1 MGMSSSQARL
11 LTLTSRLHSI
21 EISAQK
27 IEAEKLRLANDS
39 NRVYENYLNKLEQT
53 KLVAS
58 VLADNGSMTDIE
70 LTANVIYNY
79 KTLQNQYTLI
89 TKDDKMLITES
100 ISNNYKNTDSLSSF
114 LNAYGL
120 ATNVSQTI
128 HHEDP
133 NPTYENQKQNYE
145 NALKNWEKSCTNIDD
160 NYKADYN
167 AWLLEKAAYEES
179 LSEFNKKHEQW
190 IKDHEKWVPAEP
202 DPDDQ
207 TQPWWT
213 TTADDSLAT
222 KFESAGSSCYS
233 SAKDGYVGCY
243 AHVLAHIIDFSDGK
257 GKGDGENP
265 NSSWYDGTNNLITT
279 TIGTTQQILSSD
291 ITNAGM
297 NSESNNTTMAEVSV
311 KLDDEAKLKP
321 KIATGETCNVNAS
334 SSDYEKLVSKWDYR
348 TGQLKS
354 TKQWAKDLYYVCK
367 NTTSVN
373 GYNADDF
380 TGTVVKFQE
389 ALKNSLTEFNQNI
402 YDNYHKQ
409 WVDSEPQEPTFNGT
423 LRDKPTKPP
432 YPPKPKEEDYINAN
446 PTIPRD
452 EVLNHTSFTDKDK
465 AQWYIN
471 LWYRM
476 EGLNETP
483 KVAVTQ
489 VKDDA
494 TNTIKEVYS
503 VTNINKSNTTYST
516 NPDWNVQEN
525 DNYIVIP
532 DNKIDDPQWLRN
544 AVVEGYVLIQE
555 FDKENNKFFDT
566 SVSVTTKINEIKDEK
581 GVKKA
586 EAEYEADMKKID
598 KKDRQ
603 YDTELAACETERNAI
618 KEEVDTLKTV
628 AKENV
633 DRTFKLFS

>member
-58 VLADNGSMTDIE
+58 VLGENGSMTDID
-70 LTANVIYNY
+70 LTANVIYDY
-79 KTLQNQYTLI
+79 KTLQNQYSLI

-100 ISNNYKNTDSLSSF
+100 ISNNYKDTDSLSAF
-114 LNAYGL
+114 LNKYGL
-120 ATNVSQTI
+120 ATSVSQTV

-145 NALKNWEKSCTNIDD
+145 NALKNWKQNCTNID
-160 NYKADYN
+160 NAYQTDYTN
-167 AWLLEKAAYEES
+167 WLAEKAEYEKK
-179 LSEFNKKHEQW
+179 LNEFNQKHEQW
-190 IKDHEKWVPAEP
+190 EKDHANWVPKEP
-202 DPDDQ
+202 EEDDK

-213 TTADDSLAT
+213 TTTDNSLAT
-222 KFESAGSSCYS
+222 DFEKAGASCYS
-233 SAKDGYVGCY
+233 SAKSGGVGCY

-257 GKGDGENP
+257 GKGSGSSP
-265 NSSWYDGTNNLITT
+265 NSSWYNGTNNLITT
-279 TIGTTQQILSSD
+279 TIGTTQQILSGD
-291 ITNAGM
+291 ISGAGM
-297 NSESNNTTMAEVSV
+297 NSASNNTIMAEVS
-311 KLDDEAKLKP
+311 KKIDDEANIKP
-321 KIATGETCNVNAS
+321 GIADGETCDVNAS
-334 SSDYEKLVSKWDYR
+334 SSDYQKLVSKWDYR

-367 NTTSVN
+367 KTTAVS

-380 TGTVVKFQE
+380 KGTVTKFQE
-389 ALKNSLTEFNQNI
+389 SLKNSLTTFSQTV
-402 YDNYHKQ
+402 YDEYHKK
-409 WVDSEPQEPTFNGT
+409 WVDSEPAEPTFNET
-423 LRDKPTKPP
+423 LRAKPLKGAYPTKPN
-432 YPPKPKEEDYINAN
+432 EADYITAN
-446 PTIPRD
+446 PTLPRD
-452 EVLNHTSFTDKDK
+452 EVVNHTSFTDKDK

-476 EGLNETP
+476 EGMNDTP
-483 KVAVTQ
+483 KVTVTQ

-494 TNTIKEVYS
+494 TNTFKEVYS
-503 VTNINKSNTTYST
+503 VTNINKSNTTYQT
-516 NPDWNVQEN
+516 NTDWNVQEN

-532 DNKIDDPQWLRN
+532 DNKLNDPQWLRN
-544 AVVEGYVLIQE
+544 AIKEGYVLIQE
-555 FDKENNKFFDT
+555 FDDSENKFSDT
-566 SVSVTTKINEIKDEK
+566 SVSVTTKINEVKDEK
-581 GVKKA
+581 NVKKA
-586 EAEYEADMKKID
+586 EAEYEADMKKINRKD
-598 KKDRQ
+598 KQ

-618 KEEVDTLKTV
+618 KEECDTLKNV